1 MANAVAKKSEP
12 VPVPAA
18 TQAVQGRV
26 SLMARIADRYSVD
39 PDKMKAT
46 LIATAFRQRPAKEGK
61 EPVVVS
67 DEQLMMLLIVADQYK
82 LNPFTKEIYA
92 FPSEL
97 GIVPII
103 SVDGWIRII
112 NERPELKS
120 IQFEYAPEGTDPKD
134 AWIGCIIER
143 HDRNRPIEIREY
155 LAECYRDT
163 GPWKSHSRRMLRH
176 KALIQC
182 ARIAFGFAGVFDPDE
197 GERIVSVVD
206 QVHPQISGKP
216 ETRAP
221 QARVKHDAAP
231 PADPEIQRITMD
243 QATAIADKLKEEGVA
258 LERFLAHVGLKSI
271 EDIDAR
277 GYASAFEAID
287 ELSR

>member
-1 MANAVAKKSEP
+1 MANAIAKKTEVAP
-12 VPVPAA
+12 VQQ
-18 TQAVQGRV
+18 QAVQGKV
-26 SLMARIADRYSVD
+26 SLMARIAERYSVD

-46 LIATAFRQRPAKEGK
+46 LVATAFRQRPAKEGK
-61 EPVVVS
+61 EPVVVT

-120 IQFEYAPEGTDPKD
+120 IQFEYAPTGTSPED
-134 AWIGCIIER
+134 AWIACIIER
-143 HDRNRPIEIREY
+143 HDRNKPVEIREY

-197 GERIVSVVD
+197 GERIISVVE
-206 QVHPQISGKP
+206 QPEQKTLTGKP

-221 QARVKHDAAP
+221 KARIKHDPPPKVETIALDSATALRDKMKEEGIEVSLFCAKYEIGAVEDLPYDLHDAAY
-231 PADPEIQRITMD
+231 DW
-243 QATAIADKLKEEGVA
+243 
-258 LERFLAHVGLKSI
+258 
-271 EDIDAR
+271 
-277 GYASAFEAID
+277 ID
-287 ELSR
+287 EQSAA

>member
-1 MANAVAKKSEP
+1 MANAVAKRSEP
-12 VPVPAA
+12 AAPPAA
-18 TQAVQGRV
+18 LTPAVQGRV

-120 IQFEYAPEGTDPKD
+120 IQFEYAPAGTAPED

-143 HDRNRPIEIREY
+143 HDRNKPIEIREY

-197 GERIVSVVD
+197 GERIVSVVE
-206 QVHPQISGKP
+206 QVRPQIAGKP

-221 QARVKHDAAP
+221 QARVKQDAP
-231 PADPEIQRITMD
+231 DLEIQRITLD
-243 QATAIADKLKEEGVA
+243 QGTAIADKLKEEGVD
-258 LERFLAHVGLKSI
+258 LSLFLASLQIGAIEELPAERYAAALK
-271 EDIDAR
+271 
-277 GYASAFEAID
+277 AID
-287 ELSR
+287 DLSAG